1 MFYVVIEMGNS
12 RLKQGGRHVSTLV
25 LLEGQV
31 QSDKI
36 EDMKSY
42 LAQILPDTRS
52 YDGCQGADAQFN
64 MDDPGNM
71 VLVEQWESRGHY
83 EKYLQWRTDT
93 GVVDKLV
100 SMLTGPPSGRYFE
113 RADA

>member
-1 MFYVVIEMGNS
+1 M
-12 RLKQGGRHVSTLV
+12 STLV

-36 EDMKSY
+36 ADMRSY

-52 YDGCQGADAQFN
+52 YDGCQGIDAQFN

-71 VLVEQWESRGHY
+71 ILVEQWESRGHH
-83 EKYLQWRTDT
+83 EKYLQWRTET
-93 GVVDKLV
+93 GAVDKIV
-100 SMLTGPPSGRYFE
+100 SMLAGPPSIRYFE
-113 RADA
+113 KADA